1 MLTWLFLLYFVLIPL
16 IECSGYLELRLTS
29 PYVRVINASVE
40 LTVGGKKSFY
50 KVPLSPYYELALT
63 NVPIEFD
70 EPANIIIRSGPVKE
84 IGLTD
89 SVINPKI
96 FSTQKMTIV
105 PPKAGLPFS
114 GFRIEIKCDTNHF
127 GALCDRFCDEEQARS
142 MGRRCN
148 ILGNIGCP
156 LGFRGLQCDI
166 ELPLDSGIC
175 KCKNGGK
182 CVNSFDSKMTADFP
196 ICECPNG
203 FEGAAYALPPKVVEA
218 FDNLSPEESAIMKEV
233 FMNYDKFTSIADLIV
248 AIKKKSES
256 LGSLFEK
263 LYIEVDAEIQA
274 LTPET
279 KKFVTELLGI
289 GRAIYTAQIVGIP
302 LDPKE
307 VLPVFAKQFPS
318 FKALPEA
325 NKEELKNAF
334 LGLYKFASNDK
345 IKAEIDKLV

>member
-105 PPKAGLPFS
+105 TPKAGLPFS

-203 FEGAAYALPPKVVEA
+203 FEGAACEKTMKQFEPKI
-218 FDNLSPEESAIMKEV
+218 S
-233 FMNYDKFTSIADLIV
+233 TR
-248 AIKKKSES
+248 
-256 LGSLFEK
+256 LFESTARFHDLSNISVDNQLYDFKKDLSAK
-263 LYIEVDAEIQA
+263 L
-274 LTPET
+274 LTPT
-279 KKFVTELLGI
+279 FSILQQNALS
-289 GRAIYTAQIVGIP
+289 GRAHRAPKKQTTKVIFDPVTLSFHSAQPRVHSQSYLSKLNSPIRQTYPPNKHYT
-302 LDPKE
+302 
-307 VLPVFAKQFPS
+307 F
-318 FKALPEA
+318 
-325 NKEELKNAF
+325 
-334 LGLYKFASNDK
+334 
-345 IKAEIDKLV
+345 

>member
-1 MLTWLFLLYFVLIPL
+1 MLTRLIAFSFLFLCTFAADGIFEAV
-16 IECSGYLELRLTS
+16 IES
-29 PYVRVINASVE
+29 
-40 LTVGGKKSFY
+40 Y
-50 KVPLSPYYELALT
+50 K
-63 NVPIEFD
+63 D
-70 EPANIIIRSGPVKE
+70 
-84 IGLTD
+84 
-89 SVINPKI
+89 
-96 FSTQKMTIV
+96 
-105 PPKAGLPFS
+105 
-114 GFRIEIKCDTNHF
+114 
-127 GALCDRFCDEEQARS
+127 
-142 MGRRCN
+142 
-148 ILGNIGCP
+148 
-156 LGFRGLQCDI
+156 
-166 ELPLDSGIC
+166 
-175 KCKNGGK
+175 
-182 CVNSFDSKMTADFP
+182 
-196 ICECPNG
+196 
-203 FEGAAYALPPKVVEA
+203 ALPPKVVEA

-248 AIKKKSES
+248 AIKKKSEP

-325 NKEELKNAF
+325 NKDELKNAF